1 MENIL
6 PPGWRVVNNT
16 GSWSAPAPPRQDDS
30 SGSDD
35 EGDLT
40 AEDLRPDSPG
50 WEDVEADEG
59 EVASIKCLICEERV
73 EGARKMVGHCKE
85 IHSLDIDRIR
95 KQHRLDFIATIQLI
109 NYIRSEVKSG
119 LTSLNPSISEADL
132 NPDVFKQ
139 DKYMQP
145 VLEDDALLYSI
156 DELADP
162 EDAEDPLAAEAKGDD
177 AEGGV
182 DGRDGN
188 GGEVV
193 RAERVVVERALR

>member
-16 GSWSAPAPPRQDDS
+16 GSWSAPAPPRQDDG
-30 SGSDD
+30 SGSDG

-59 EVASIKCLICEERV
+59 EVASIKCLICEERFD
-73 EGARKMVGHCKE
+73 GARKMVGHCKE
-85 IHSLDIDRIR
+85 IHSLDLDRIR
-95 KQHRLDFIATIQLI
+95 KQHKLDFIATIQLI

-119 LTSLNPSISEADL
+119 LTSLNPDL

-145 VLEDDALLYSI
+145 ILEDDALLYSV

-162 EDAEDPLAAEAKGDD
+162 DDAEDPLAAEAKGDD
-177 AEGGV
+177 AESGA
-182 DGRDGN
+182 DAP
-188 GGEVV
+188 GEAV

>member
-16 GSWSAPAPPRQDDS
+16 GSWSAPAPPRQDDG

-50 WEDVEADEG
+50 WEDVEVDEG
-59 EVASIKCLICEERV
+59 EVASIKCLICEERL

-85 IHSLDIDRIR
+85 VHSLDIDRIR
-95 KQHRLDFIATIQLI
+95 KQHKLDFIATIQLI

-119 LTSLNPSISEADL
+119 LTSLNPDL
-132 NPDVFKQ
+132 NPYVFKQ

-177 AEGGV
+177 AESGA
-182 DGRDGN
+182 DAP
-188 GGEVV
+188 GEAV